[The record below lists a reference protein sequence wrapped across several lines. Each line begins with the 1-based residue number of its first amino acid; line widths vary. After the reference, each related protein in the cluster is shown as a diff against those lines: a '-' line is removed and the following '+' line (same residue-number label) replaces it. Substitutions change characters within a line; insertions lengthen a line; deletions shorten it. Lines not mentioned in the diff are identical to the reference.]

1 MHIAETQGRTIF
13 SQIFSQILIFP
24 LALSLGSS
32 IIPSISSSRTQ
43 STIQVSSKKIKH
55 GFVFLYKPLAPLQ
68 SKWKVKLNGW
78 LNWLK
83 TFLFSSQY
91 YISAQWTSPAP
102 RISARSFTQASVWQ
116 SHPKKEKRSDVVKG
130 SWVRLPPP
138 SDSLG
143 PCQLSRW
150 AVFLTA

>member
-1 MHIAETQGRTIF
+1 MHIAEHRSRT
-13 SQIFSQILIFP
+13 IFSQILIFLS
-24 LALSLGSS
+24 LALSLGH

-43 STIQVSSKKIKH
+43 STIQVFSTKIKH
-55 GFVFLYKPLAPLQ
+55 GFVFLYKPRAPLQ

-91 YISAQWTSPAP
+91 YISAQLTSPAP
-102 RISARSFTQASVWQ
+102 RISAWSFTRASVWQ